1 MFCPGCGLEQPAAH
15 RYCARCGRPLPSE
28 LLGPPGPKLSRWFRS
43 LPIRPTD
50 PPDATL
56 RVTRYLEE
64 VTIETA
70 EGSVRVPSH
79 HVRFSV
85 WSGDRARCAVSI
97 PDDEAEALAEF
108 LLSHVVRP
116 GDLDADRPAPLL

>member
-1 MFCPGCGLEQPAAH
+1 SLSRVVLTSIAGSDPRSPHCAPVDRGPSSGSTERKGAGGMFCPGCGLEQPTAH
-15 RYCARCGRPLPSE
+15 RFCARCGRRLPSE

-43 LPIRPTD
+43 LPIRRAD

-70 EGSVRVPSH
+70 EGSVR
-79 HVRFSV
+79 
-85 WSGDRARCAVSI
+85 
-97 PDDEAEALAEF
+97 
-108 LLSHVVRP
+108 
-116 GDLDADRPAPLL
+116 

>member
-1 MFCPGCGLEQPAAH
+1 MFCPGCGLEQPSSH
-15 RYCARCGRPLPSE
+15 RFCARCGRRLPSE
-28 LLGPPGPKLSRWFRS
+28 LLGPRGPKLSRWFRS
-43 LPIRPTD
+43 LPIRPAD
-50 PPDATL
+50 RSDATL

-85 WSGDRARCAVSI
+85 WSGDQAHCAVSI
-97 PDDEAEALAEF
+97 PDDEAEALADF
-108 LLSHVVRP
+108 LLSQIVRAE
-116 GDLDADRPAPLL
+116 DVDADHAAPSL